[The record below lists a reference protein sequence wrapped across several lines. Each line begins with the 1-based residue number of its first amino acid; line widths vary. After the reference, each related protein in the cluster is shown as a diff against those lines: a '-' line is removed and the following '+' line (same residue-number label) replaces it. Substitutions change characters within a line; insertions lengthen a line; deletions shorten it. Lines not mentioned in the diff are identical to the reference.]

1 MNDLKGKRL
10 LVLGGTLATYDV
22 VKTAQRMGAY
32 VIVTDYLENGV
43 TKNIADETL
52 MISTKSIEELNK
64 AVHEYRIDGVFT
76 GASEFNIRNMIQL
89 CEKAKLPVYANLAQ
103 WDMLSNKRKFKEICR
118 QYGVPTVPEYL
129 IQAKDEKEN
138 LKFPVIVKPVD
149 SYSGHGISIC
159 RNIIDL
165 EKAIVE
171 AEKWSKSGQFI
182 IEKYIQGE
190 NIEVYY
196 LVQDGNIM
204 LLSASDRYTNKEQHG
219 SPVPTAFYHPS
230 KYIDK
235 YLSDVHPK
243 VCKMFQGL
251 GIKNGV
257 FFMESFL
264 ENEKFIFYEMG
275 FRLNATME
283 YHFVEHFKGFNPLE
297 MMIRYALTGN
307 MGKSVLLLNERNFN
321 GVGCEIALIVRPG
334 TIKAIEGIEKINKL
348 PYVIHIIQYYVVGE
362 TITTTGSLDQNFARI
377 KVVAD
382 NKEEL
387 ENRVCYIYENVSVID
402 NNGNEMLIK
411 EGAGKKYE

>member
-10 LVLGGTLATYDV
+10 LVLGGTIATYDV
-22 VKTAQRMGAY
+22 VKTAQRMGIY

-52 MISTKSIEELNK
+52 MISTENIEELNNV
-64 AVHEYRIDGVFT
+64 VHEYRIDGVFT

-89 CEKAKLPVYANLAQ
+89 CEKAKLPVYANLTQ

-129 IQAKDEKEN
+129 REAKDEKGN
-138 LKFPVIVKPVD
+138 LEFPVIVKPVD

-159 RNIIDL
+159 YNIMDL
-165 EKAIVE
+165 EKAIIE
-171 AEKWSKSGQFI
+171 AEKWSKSGQVI

-219 SPVPTAFYHPS
+219 SPVPIAFYHPS

-235 YLSDVHPK
+235 YLSDIHPK

-251 GIKNGV
+251 GVKNGV

-264 ENEKFIFYEMG
+264 ENGNFMFYEMG

-283 YHFVEHFKGFNPLE
+283 YHFVDYFKDFNPLE

-307 MGKSVLLLNERNFN
+307 MGKSVLFLNERNFN

-334 TIKAIEGIEKINKL
+334 TIKAIEGMEKINKL
-348 PYVIHIIQYYVVGE
+348 PYVIHTIQYYVVGE